1 MTNFDTARYER
12 MVYRRC
18 GKSGLQLPA
27 LSLGGWHNFTD
38 ETTVRGFMRRAFD
51 LGVTHFDLANNYGP
65 PPGRAEEV
73 VGRVLATDFKAH
85 RDELVIS
92 TKAGYGMWPGPYGEW
107 GSRKYL
113 VASLDQSL
121 RRLGLEYVDVFYSH
135 RFDPSTPLEET
146 MGALDHTVRRG
157 KALYVGVS
165 NYDRQ
170 QSEDAARILREL
182 GTPLTLHQP
191 SYSMLNRAPER
202 QVLPVARDAG
212 FGVIAFCPLAQGL
225 LTDRYLQGIP
235 QDSRAAGSSEFL
247 SREAITPALVS
258 KLQALAQ
265 VAAERG
271 QTLAQMALSWV
282 LRFPEVTSVLC
293 GVSRISQLEQNVQAV
308 QAPPLSQAELQ
319 QIESA
324 LDANLGGA

>member
-1 MTNFDTARYER
+1 MRNFDAMRYER

-38 ETTVRGFMRRAFD
+38 EATVRAFMRRAFD
-51 LGVTHFDLANNYGP
+51 LGITHFDLANNYGP

-113 VASLDQSL
+113 LASLDQSL
-121 RRLGLEYVDVFYSH
+121 RRLGLEYVDLFYSH

-146 MGALDHTVRRG
+146 MGALSHAVQRG

-165 NYDRQ
+165 NYNRQ
-170 QSEDAARILREL
+170 QSEQAARILREL

-191 SYSMLNRAPER
+191 SYNMLNRAPESE
-202 QVLPVARDAG
+202 VLPVARTAG

-235 QDSRAAGSSEFL
+235 QDSRAAGPSEFL
-247 SREAITPALVS
+247 SQQAITPGLVS
-258 KLQALAQ
+258 HLHALAK
-265 VAAERG
+265 VATDRG

-282 LRFPEVTSVLC
+282 LRSPEVTSVLC
-293 GVSRISQLEQNVQAV
+293 GVSRLSQLEQNVQAV
-308 QAPPLSQAELQ
+308 QAAPFSPTELQ
-319 QIESA
+319 QIEAA
-324 LDANLGGA
+324 LGLPA